1 MKILSTERRI
11 EIANGEVV
19 NSENPAYLYELLQ
32 DGVLT
37 QRHNMVLSTILNEL
51 AKHELSVNDATPM
64 EAFSFH
70 NLGVSAFGPY
80 ILNAIGEQVYT
91 FRNDHTMVKL
101 DPGTQRAAIGHYVKF
116 PKGIYSSCSY
126 EAGGAV
132 KSLEYIA
139 ILNSGVV
146 RFQYK
151 QVPSMLR
158 MSILTN
164 KELPEN
170 VTKHLLHSNAEQK
183 VNAQETTEQKINNNP
198 AIGFKLLLGLLD
210 EVETNGDTASS

>member
-1 MKILSTERRI
+1 MKILSTERRS

-32 DGVLT
+32 NGVLT

-101 DPGTQRAAIGHYVKF
+101 DPGTQHAAIGHYVKF
-116 PKGIYSSCSY
+116 PKGIYLSIFSNKLY
-126 EAGGAV
+126 TLIGG
-132 KSLEYIA
+132 IC
-139 ILNSGVV
+139 IGV
-146 RFQYK
+146 
-151 QVPSMLR
+151 
-158 MSILTN
+158 I
-164 KELPEN
+164 
-170 VTKHLLHSNAEQK
+170 
-183 VNAQETTEQKINNNP
+183 P
-198 AIGFKLLLGLLD
+198 AIPVSAEMYAL
-210 EVETNGDTASS
+210 A